1 MKKLPIGSFP
11 SFIFPVS
18 MRDHVIRTPTQTQY
32 LNTARLSNREKSE
45 GENFQGVVD

>member
-11 SFIFPVS
+11 SFLFPVS

-32 LNTARLSNREKSE
+32 LNTARLSNREKPE
-45 GENFQGVVD
+45 GEKLSGVVD

>member
-11 SFIFPVS
+11 SFLFPVS

-32 LNTARLSNREKSE
+32 LNTARLRN
-45 GENFQGVVD
+45 GESQKGKNFQDVVD